1 MFEEIKEDMTRKI
14 CELKI
19 WLGNINDSDS
29 FSATNKGLYYV
40 YAYGIYEETVRNV
53 VQKTIEELNAKSIR
67 IDECI
72 YELYALIFSAEYDS
86 IYGVGNE
93 HKWEKR
99 WNISDK
105 LLKNSI
111 ISISNEIFPTDGKN
125 LRYKQLQSIAKTFGI
140 REKILPRPE
149 IGGDIEEMVNN
160 RNYISHGNK
169 TPKEVGRDVTIK
181 DLQRKL
187 ANISEVCTYT
197 VELYESYIRERKYL
211 KDRSKS

>member
-1 MFEEIKEDMTRKI
+1 MTRKI

-93 HKWEKR
+93 RKWEKR

-211 KDRSKS
+211 KKQ

>member
-93 HKWEKR
+93 RKWEKR

-211 KDRSKS
+211 KKQ